1 MDNHAIISGD
11 RRMGITT
18 NIRST
23 NDNRLDI
30 AGATGEK
37 EKELVI
43 VEWRDIIATAG
54 WEREISCPT
63 LFSVGWLIS
72 QDDDTILI
80 ANTKDPDDFMGEGDP
95 PIYYGLT
102 RFPAGAVVA
111 VRPCDPAH
119 KPAAEPPRSYQISAP
134 KLGTHP

>member
-1 MDNHAIISGD
+1 
-11 RRMGITT
+11 MGITT
-18 NIRST
+18 DIRST

-30 AGATGEK
+30 ARATGTK
-37 EKELVI
+37 EKELVV
-43 VEWRDIIATAG
+43 VEWRDIIATSG
-54 WEREISCPT
+54 WEQEISCPT

-102 RFPAGAVVA
+102 RFPVGAVVA
-111 VRPCDPAH
+111 VHPCDPAH
-119 KPAAEPPRSYQISAP
+119 KSVEKSSRSSQISQTILDIP
-134 KLGTHP
+134 PESKDPRTV

>member
-1 MDNHAIISGD
+1 
-11 RRMGITT
+11 MGITT
-18 NIRST
+18 DICST
-23 NDNRLDI
+23 DDNRLDTTRP
-30 AGATGEK
+30 TGEK
-37 EKELVI
+37 EKELVV

-54 WEREISCPT
+54 WEQEISCPT

-80 ANTKDPDDFMGEGDP
+80 ANTKDPDDFTGEGKSDP

-102 RFPAGAVVA
+102 RFPVGAVVA
-111 VRPCDPAH
+111 VHPCDPAH
-119 KPAAEPPRSYQISAP
+119 TCEVISPLSSQISAP

>member
-1 MDNHAIISGD
+1 
-11 RRMGITT
+11 MGITT

-23 NDNRLDI
+23 DDNRLD
-30 AGATGEK
+30 TTRPTREK
-37 EKELVI
+37 EKELVV

-54 WEREISCPT
+54 WEQEISCPT

-80 ANTKDPDDFMGEGDP
+80 ANTKDPDDFTGEGKSDP

-102 RFPAGAVVA
+102 RFPSGAVVA

-119 KPAAEPPRSYQISAP
+119 KSSEESPLSYRISAP
-134 KLGTHP
+134 KLGTLP

>member
-1 MDNHAIISGD
+1 
-11 RRMGITT
+11 MGITT

-37 EKELVI
+37 EKELVV

-54 WEREISCPT
+54 WEKSVDCPT

-72 QDDDTILI
+72 EDEDTVLI
-80 ANTKDPDDFMGEGDP
+80 ANTKDPEDFMEDQDQ
-95 PIYYGLT
+95 IVYYGLT
-102 RFPAGAVVA
+102 RFPAGVV
-111 VRPCDPAH
+111 VRLQHIPLEGYPIFSQILNPKSDP
-119 KPAAEPPRSYQISAP
+119 S
-134 KLGTHP
+134 G

>member
-1 MDNHAIISGD
+1 
-11 RRMGITT
+11 MGITT

-54 WEREISCPT
+54 WEKSVDCPT

-72 QDDDTILI
+72 EDEDTVLI
-80 ANTKDPDDFMGEGDP
+80 ANTKDPEDFMEDQDQ
-95 PIYYGLT
+95 IVYYGLT
-102 RFPAGAVVA
+102 RFPAGAVV
-111 VRPCDPAH
+111 RLQHIPLGEYPIF
-119 KPAAEPPRSYQISAP
+119 SQILNP
-134 KLGTHP
+134 KSNPSG

>member
-1 MDNHAIISGD
+1 
-11 RRMGITT
+11 MGITT

-37 EKELVI
+37 EKELVV

-54 WEREISCPT
+54 WEQSIDCPT

-72 QDDDTILI
+72 EDDDTILI
-80 ANTKDPDDFMGEGDP
+80 ANTKDLDDFTGEGDP

-102 RFPAGAVVA
+102 RFPSGAVVA
-111 VRPCDPAH
+111 VQR
-119 KPAAEPPRSYQISAP
+119 ISQGEYP
-134 KLGTHP
+134 TSLQR

>member
-18 NIRST
+18 DIRST

-37 EKELVI
+37 EKELVV

-54 WEREISCPT
+54 WEKSVDCPT

-72 QDDDTILI
+72 EDEDTVLI
-80 ANTKDPDDFMGEGDP
+80 ANTKDPEDFMEDQGQ
-95 PIYYGLT
+95 IVYYGLT
-102 RFPAGAVVA
+102 RFPAGVV
-111 VRPCDPAH
+111 VRLQHIPL
-119 KPAAEPPRSYQISAP
+119 AEYPIFSQILNPKSAP
-134 KLGTHP
+134 SG

>member
-1 MDNHAIISGD
+1 MD
-11 RRMGITT
+11 TT
-18 NIRST
+18 RP
-23 NDNRLDI
+23 
-30 AGATGEK
+30 TGTK
-37 EKELVI
+37 EKELVV

-54 WEREISCPT
+54 WEQEISCPT

-80 ANTKDPDDFMGEGDP
+80 ANTKDPDDFTGEGKSDP

-111 VRPCDPAH
+111 VQPCVPSHTPAEVSPH
-119 KPAAEPPRSYQISAP
+119 SYQISAP
-134 KLGTHP
+134 KSGTHP

>member
-1 MDNHAIISGD
+1 
-11 RRMGITT
+11 MGITT

-54 WEREISCPT
+54 WEKSVDCPT

-72 QDDDTILI
+72 EDEDTVLI
-80 ANTKDPDDFMGEGDP
+80 ANTKDPEDFMEDQGQ
-95 PIYYGLT
+95 IVYYGLT
-102 RFPAGAVVA
+102 RFPAGAVV
-111 VRPCDPAH
+111 RLQYIPLGEYPIF
-119 KPAAEPPRSYQISAP
+119 SQILNP
-134 KLGTHP
+134 KSNPSG

>member
-1 MDNHAIISGD
+1 
-11 RRMGITT
+11 MGIT
-18 NIRST
+18 IGICST

-54 WEREISCPT
+54 WEKSVDCPT

-72 QDDDTILI
+72 EDEDTVLI
-80 ANTKDPDDFMGEGDP
+80 ANTKDPEDFMEDQGQ
-95 PIYYGLT
+95 IVYYGLT
-102 RFPAGAVVA
+102 RFPAGAVV
-111 VRPCDPAH
+111 RLQHIPLGEYPIF
-119 KPAAEPPRSYQISAP
+119 SQILNP
-134 KLGTHP
+134 KSNPSG

>member
-11 RRMGITT
+11 RWMGITA

-54 WEREISCPT
+54 WEKSVDCPT

-72 QDDDTILI
+72 EDEDTVLI
-80 ANTKDPDDFMGEGDP
+80 ANTKDPEDFMEDQGQ
-95 PIYYGLT
+95 IVYYGLT
-102 RFPAGAVVA
+102 RFPAGAVV
-111 VRPCDPAH
+111 RLQHIPLGEYPIF
-119 KPAAEPPRSYQISAP
+119 SQILNP
-134 KLGTHP
+134 KSNPSG

>member
-1 MDNHAIISGD
+1 
-11 RRMGITT
+11 MGITT
-18 NIRST
+18 DIRST
-23 NDNRLDI
+23 NDNRLDT

-37 EKELVI
+37 EKELVV

-54 WEREISCPT
+54 WEQEISCPT

-72 QDDDTILI
+72 QDDDTVLI
-80 ANTKDPDDFMGEGDP
+80 ANTKDPDDFTGEGKSDP

-102 RFPAGAVVA
+102 RFPSGAVVA

-119 KPAAEPPRSYQISAP
+119 KPAEESPRSYQISAP
-134 KLGTHP
+134 KSGTHP

>member
-37 EKELVI
+37 EKELVV

-54 WEREISCPT
+54 WEKSVDCPT

-72 QDDDTILI
+72 EDEDTVLI
-80 ANTKDPDDFMGEGDP
+80 ANTKDPEDFMEDQGQ
-95 PIYYGLT
+95 IVYYGLT
-102 RFPAGAVVA
+102 RFPAGVV
-111 VRPCDPAH
+111 VRLQHIPLAEYPIFSQILNPKSDP
-119 KPAAEPPRSYQISAP
+119 S
-134 KLGTHP
+134 G

>member
-1 MDNHAIISGD
+1 MDTP
-11 RRMGITT
+11 RP
-18 NIRST
+18 
-23 NDNRLDI
+23 
-30 AGATGEK
+30 TGEK
-37 EKELVI
+37 EKELVV

-54 WEREISCPT
+54 WEQEISCPT

-80 ANTKDPDDFMGEGDP
+80 ANTKDPDDFTGEGDP

-111 VRPCDPAH
+111 VQPCVPAH
-119 KPAAEPPRSYQISAP
+119 KPAEESPRSYQISAP
-134 KLGTHP
+134 KLGTLP